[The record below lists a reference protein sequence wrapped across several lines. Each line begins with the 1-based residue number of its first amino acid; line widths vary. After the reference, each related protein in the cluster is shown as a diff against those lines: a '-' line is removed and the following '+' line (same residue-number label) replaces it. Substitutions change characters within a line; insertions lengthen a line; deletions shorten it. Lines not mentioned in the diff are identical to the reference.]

1 METAGREGPG
11 AGFQRRL
18 SQAGRGQRDPDQ
30 GASRQDRSIDHRAR
44 FFGQGL
50 RSLSR
55 DRRKGKIAAEHPQGL
70 SIVRQCDLLGL
81 SRSSFYYRAKGESQL
96 NLELMRMMDE
106 QFLEPP
112 WYGSRQMA
120 RWLRRQGHEVG
131 RKRVVRLMGKMGLVP
146 IYQKPNTSKPHP
158 KHRVYPYLLRELEIT
173 QPGHVWCAD
182 ITYLP
187 MRRGFL
193 YLVAVMDWASR
204 KALSWRLSNTLDAD
218 FCIEALKEALARFP
232 RPRIFNTD
240 QGSQFT
246 SLDFTQVLKEAGVRI
261 SMDGKGRWMDN
272 VMIERLWR
280 SLKYEC
286 VYLNAFETGS
296 QARKGIGDWIDYYN
310 QRRPH
315 SSLDGKTPDEAY
327 WGSAKTWTTEAA
339 A

>member
-1 METAGREGPG
+1 M
-11 AGFQRRL
+11 
-18 SQAGRGQRDPDQ
+18 
-30 GASRQDRSIDHRAR
+30 
-44 FFGQGL
+44 
-50 RSLSR
+50 
-55 DRRKGKIAAEHPQGL
+55 

-81 SRSSFYYRAKGESQL
+81 SRSSFYYRGKGESQL

-106 QFLEPP
+106 QFLETP

-120 RWLRRQGHEVG
+120 RWLRREGHRVG
-131 RKRVVRLMGKMGLVP
+131 RKRVARLMGKMGLVAV
-146 IYQKPNTSKPHP
+146 YQKPNTSKPHP
-158 KHRVYPYLLRELEIT
+158 ENRVYPYLLRKLEIT
-173 QPGHVWCAD
+173 EPGHVWCAD
-182 ITYLP
+182 LTYIP

-204 KALSWRLSNTLDAD
+204 KVLSWRLSNTLDAD
-218 FCIEALKEALARFP
+218 FCIEALKEALSRFP
-232 RPRIFNTD
+232 CPRRFNTD

-246 SLDFTQVLKEAGVRI
+246 SLDFIQELKDAGIKI

-296 QARKGIGDWIDYYN
+296 QAKKGIGDWIDYYN

-315 SSLDGKTPDEAY
+315 SKLDGKTPDEAY
-327 WGSAKTWTTEAA
+327 WGAANTWTTEAA